1 MYIYR
6 KAGFVKWTT
15 VMFALVVMGTFTGC
29 MSWQSNW
36 PSRGS
41 AAPAP
46 DVSVLLQTA
55 DQLAAV
61 VDNRKSLQAAMDA
74 YRRVLDRDPYHVRA
88 LTDLSNQTI
97 LMGAAHTDNRQA
109 KNAYYRTAMRLCER
123 AMYTNPDFK
132 ALADQGM
139 APWEACQV
147 LGEKDIPAMM
157 FWTTAVLYIFKEVL
171 SFPEQVINITWVER
185 TGPFLERMQTI
196 DPKWG
201 GGAIQFTQSLYFGIL
216 PGAMGGDAERSQ
228 QCLEQAVAFGSPW
241 MLSRW
246 GRAKYFHV
254 RDQDRQGFK
263 EDLRWVLQQD
273 VAATGEAYCWRAY
286 FHQDARDALEN
297 VDRYF

>member
-1 MYIYR
+1 MYVSR
-6 KAGFVKWTT
+6 QAGFINLAAV
-15 VMFALVVMGTFTGC
+15 VFALVIMGTFTGC
-29 MSWQSNW
+29 MSWQPNW
-36 PSRGS
+36 PSGELV
-41 AAPAP
+41 APAP
-46 DVSVLLQTA
+46 DAGVLLQAA
-55 DQLAAV
+55 DQRAAV
-61 VDNRKSLQAAMDA
+61 ADSRESLQAAMDA

-88 LTDLSNQTI
+88 LTELSNQII

-132 ALADQGM
+132 AIADQGRP
-139 APWEACQV
+139 PWEACQV
-147 LGEKDIPAMM
+147 LGEKDIPAMI

-171 SFPEQVINITWVER
+171 SFPEQVVNITWVER
-185 TGPFLERMQTI
+185 TGPFLERIETI
-196 DPKWG
+196 DPEWG

-216 PGAMGGDAERSQ
+216 PAVMGGDADRSGQ
-228 QCLEQAVAFGSPW
+228 YLKEAVAFGSPW

-254 RDQDRQGFK
+254 RDQDRQGFE
-263 EDLRWVLQQD
+263 EDLRWVLRQD

-286 FHQDARDALEN
+286 FRQDARGALEN